1 LITVDNL
8 KKVLEELH
16 YVATKD
22 KNIYIKEYIDFNCVI
37 KVDFKNKTI
46 TYPKEQGM
54 IIHRETTC
62 NFSEPENFVVLE
74 CITSLL
80 DKKYKPEHIELE
92 KPMPG
97 GHDDTGGYCDIQ
109 VKDND
114 GRTFILIECKKADVF
129 ENFWKKTLHDGDQLF
144 RYFNS
149 YRQAQALCL
158 YTSDYSEEGKLKRTT
173 HIISMCDND
182 EYLKTDKT
190 LYSFK
195 QVQAE
200 NGGKEEY
207 FKVWKETYRQ
217 DYATQGIF
225 EEDIETYTVGKSK
238 YSVKD
243 LIEVDNDTIQKKYH
257 EFATILRQHN
267 VGSHENA
274 FDKLVN
280 IFLAKIVDEVINP
293 NELQFYWKGAAYDD
307 YFSLQDRLQKLYKEG
322 MEKYLGEE
330 VTYIDQKE
338 VSDAFHLFKS
348 DPDATKNKIMEYFR
362 KLKFYTNNDFAFL
375 DVHNEE
381 LFYQNANILKK
392 IVKMLEDIK
401 FKTEEQNQF
410 LGDLFEGFLDDGV
423 KQSEGQFFT
432 PLPIVKFLISSL
444 PLESIV
450 KNSSDIPKA
459 IDYACGAGHFLTE
472 YAACIKG
479 IVEKEG
485 KRNVAEYF
493 EKIYGVE
500 KEYRLSKV
508 AKVSAFMYGEPDIQ
522 IIYGD
527 ALELND
533 KVQDGQ
539 FSVLAA
545 NPPYSVKGFLETL
558 SNQSREMYTL
568 TQYVANPA
576 KNNSIEVFFVERAK
590 QLLAGGGVAAI
601 ILPISVLTNQNIYIT
616 CREIIL
622 KYFDIVAISE
632 FGKLTFGKTG
642 TNTIAMFLR
651 RKGQNPDI
659 SEHLT
664 NRVDAW
670 FKGDQT
676 KDVVFQDEEQI
687 GLYCDHCNI
696 NTGEYVGWLQGGNLP
711 SASIFAEYQEKA
723 KASARYNAIQ
733 KKKIMQN
740 YSVEDRNNE
749 LLNYVNLW
757 IKNLEKDKLF
767 YFMLAKQN
775 PCRVIVV
782 KCPTDGKDEK
792 ASKKEKAFLGYEWS
806 GAKGSEGIKYLNA
819 VAEEDDSINK
829 NKGIHSIKTPLFNPL
844 NYSDADKINTLIKKN
859 YNNETINIPDCL
871 SGFVRLNSL
880 VDMLDFSKTD
890 FDKAIKT
897 NSLTSEI
904 KKGKYIYPVNTLK
917 NMLVNVKGNKTKIS
931 AADIKEKGSVPVI
944 TQAGGE
950 LISGYCNSDAVIDEL
965 PLIVFGDHSCTFKY
979 IDFRFV
985 RGADGTQ
992 LIKTDENKCKAKY
1005 LYYYL
1010 SQQQVYNS
1018 DKYERHF
1025 KYLKE
1030 MQIPLPDTSI
1040 QDEIIS
1046 KCEEQ
1051 DKICADAEQS
1061 IKRLRAKENKELSSV
1076 SAETVQL
1083 GSVTLY
1089 VNEKAAYVDI
1099 RPESYITTDNM
1110 LQNCEGWIPYSST
1123 PNIDRV
1129 TAYQKGDILVSNIRP
1144 YLKKICYAQ
1153 TDGGCSPDVLVFRV
1167 LDPKIVFSEYLFF
1180 QMKKDEFFDNAMSDV
1195 KGMKMP
1201 RGKKDTIASFK
1212 FVLPSL
1218 KEQKKIVN
1226 KIRKIEREI
1235 KMEKQK
1241 ILSASEI
1248 KRKIMKD
1255 YLER

>member
-1 LITVDNL
+1 MITIDNL

-16 YVATKD
+16 YVAARD
-22 KNIYIKEYIDFNCVI
+22 KNIYIREFIEFNCVI
-37 KVDFKNKTI
+37 KVDFKNKKI
-46 TYPKEQGM
+46 TYPEEQGM

-129 ENFWKKTLHDGDQLF
+129 ENYWKKTLHDGDQLF

-158 YTSDYSEEGKLKRTT
+158 YTSDYTEEGKLKRTT
-173 HIISMCDND
+173 HIISMCDNE
-182 EYLKTDKT
+182 EYLKTDKS
-190 LYSFK
+190 LRSFR
-195 QVQAE
+195 QVQIE

-225 EEDIETYTVGKSK
+225 EEDIEPYSVGKTK
-238 YSVKD
+238 YSAKD
-243 LIEVDNDTIQKKYH
+243 LVEVDNDTIQKKYH

-322 MEKYLGEE
+322 MEKFLGEE

-338 VSDAFHLFKS
+338 ISDAFHLFKS

-401 FKTEEQNQF
+401 IKTEQQNQF

-472 YAACIKG
+472 YAACIKD
-479 IVEKEG
+479 IAEKEG
-485 KRNVAEYF
+485 KNNVNEYF
-493 EKIYGVE
+493 KEIYGVE

-527 ALELND
+527 ALEINN
-533 KVQDGQ
+533 KVQDGK

-558 SNQSREMYTL
+558 SDQSREKYSL
-568 TQYVANPA
+568 SQYVANPA
-576 KNNSIEVFFVERAK
+576 RNNSIEVFFVERAK
-590 QLLAGGGVAAI
+590 QLLTGGGVAAI
-601 ILPISVLTNQNIYIT
+601 ILPISVLSNQNIYVA
-616 CREIIL
+616 CREILL

-642 TNTIAMFLR
+642 TNTVAMFLR

-664 NRVDAW
+664 NRVNSW
-670 FKGDQT
+670 FNCDQT
-676 KDVVFQDEEQI
+676 KDIVFQDEEQI
-687 GLYCDHCNI
+687 DLYCEHCKI
-696 NTGEYVGWLQGGNLP
+696 DADEYISWLQGGAFP
-711 SASIFAEYQEKA
+711 TAGIFNDYRGKA
-723 KASARYNAIQ
+723 KTSMRYKTILS
-733 KKKIMQN
+733 KKITKK
-740 YSVEDRNNE
+740 YSVEDRDNE
-749 LLNYVNLW
+749 LKKYVNDW
-757 IKNLEKDKLF
+757 IKNLEKEKLF
-767 YFMLAKQN
+767 YFMLAMQN
-775 PCRVIVV
+775 PCQVV
-782 KCPTDGKDEK
+782 VVRCPADGKDEK
-792 ASKKEKAFLGYEWS
+792 ASKKEKEFLGYEWS
-806 GAKGSEGIKYLNA
+806 GAKGNEGIKYLNA
-819 VAEEDDSINK
+819 VAGEDGFINK

-844 NYSDADKINTLIKKN
+844 NYSDAEKINTLIKKN
-859 YNNETINIPDCL
+859 YGNEAINIPDCL
-871 SGFVRLNSL
+871 SGFVCLNSL
-880 VDMLDFSKTD
+880 VDMLDFSKTE
-890 FDKAIKT
+890 FDKAIKM
-897 NSLTSEI
+897 NVLTSVSE
-904 KKGKYIYPVNTLK
+904 KKKYIYPVNRLK
-917 NMLVNVKGNKTKIS
+917 NILVNVKGNKTKIN

-944 TQAGGE
+944 TQASGE
-950 LISGYCNSDAVIDEL
+950 MISGFCDSQAVIDDL
-965 PLIVFGDHSCTFKY
+965 PLIVFGDHSSTFKY
-979 IDFRFV
+979 IDFKFV

-992 LIKTDENKCKAKY
+992 LIKVDEDKCKAKY
-1005 LYYYL
+1005 LYYFL

-1018 DKYERHF
+1018 DKYERHY

-1030 MQIPLPDTSI
+1030 MQIPLPDILI
-1040 QDEIIS
+1040 QNEIIS

-1051 DKICADAEQS
+1051 DKIYADAEKR
-1061 IKRLRAKENKELSSV
+1061 IKKLSEKENKELSSI
-1076 SAETVQL
+1076 SAQTVQL
-1083 GSVTLY
+1083 GDIASY
-1089 VNEKAAYVDI
+1089 VNDKAAYADI
-1099 RPESYITTDNM
+1099 QPETYITTDNI
-1110 LQNCEGWIPYSST
+1110 LQNCEGWIPYSDA

-1129 TAYQKGDILVSNIRP
+1129 TVYQKGDILVSNIRP
-1144 YLKKICYAQ
+1144 YLKKYVMPKQ
-1153 TDGGCSPDVLVFRV
+1153 TADVRRM
-1167 LDPKIVFSEYLFF
+1167 YLCL
-1180 QMKKDEFFDNAMSDV
+1180 EAV
-1195 KGMKMP
+1195 
-1201 RGKKDTIASFK
+1201 
-1212 FVLPSL
+1212 
-1218 KEQKKIVN
+1218 
-1226 KIRKIEREI
+1226 IRKLSFLSICFI
-1235 KMEKQK
+1235 K
-1241 ILSASEI
+1241 
-1248 KRKIMKD
+1248 
-1255 YLER
+1255 

>member
-1 LITVDNL
+1 
-8 KKVLEELH
+8 
-16 YVATKD
+16 
-22 KNIYIKEYIDFNCVI
+22 
-37 KVDFKNKTI
+37 
-46 TYPKEQGM
+46 
-54 IIHRETTC
+54 
-62 NFSEPENFVVLE
+62 
-74 CITSLL
+74 
-80 DKKYKPEHIELE
+80 
-92 KPMPG
+92 
-97 GHDDTGGYCDIQ
+97 
-109 VKDND
+109 
-114 GRTFILIECKKADVF
+114 
-129 ENFWKKTLHDGDQLF
+129 
-144 RYFNS
+144 
-149 YRQAQALCL
+149 
-158 YTSDYSEEGKLKRTT
+158 
-173 HIISMCDND
+173 
-182 EYLKTDKT
+182 
-190 LYSFK
+190 
-195 QVQAE
+195 
-200 NGGKEEY
+200 
-207 FKVWKETYRQ
+207 
-217 DYATQGIF
+217 
-225 EEDIETYTVGKSK
+225 
-238 YSVKD
+238 
-243 LIEVDNDTIQKKYH
+243 
-257 EFATILRQHN
+257 
-267 VGSHENA
+267 
-274 FDKLVN
+274 
-280 IFLAKIVDEVINP
+280 
-293 NELQFYWKGAAYDD
+293 
-307 YFSLQDRLQKLYKEG
+307 
-322 MEKYLGEE
+322 
-330 VTYIDQKE
+330 
-338 VSDAFHLFKS
+338 
-348 DPDATKNKIMEYFR
+348 
-362 KLKFYTNNDFAFL
+362 
-375 DVHNEE
+375 
-381 LFYQNANILKK
+381 
-392 IVKMLEDIK
+392 
-401 FKTEEQNQF
+401 
-410 LGDLFEGFLDDGV
+410 
-423 KQSEGQFFT
+423 
-432 PLPIVKFLISSL
+432 
-444 PLESIV
+444 
-450 KNSSDIPKA
+450 
-459 IDYACGAGHFLTE
+459 
-472 YAACIKG
+472 
-479 IVEKEG
+479 
-485 KRNVAEYF
+485 
-493 EKIYGVE
+493 
-500 KEYRLSKV
+500 
-508 AKVSAFMYGEPDIQ
+508 MYGEPDIQ

-527 ALELND
+527 ALELSD

-558 SNQSREMYTL
+558 SDQSREKYTL

-616 CREIIL
+616 CREILL

-676 KDVVFQDEEQI
+676 KDVVFQDEKQI

-696 NTGEYVGWLQGGNLP
+696 NTGEYIAWLQGGNLP
-711 SASIFAEYQEKA
+711 SASIFAEYQERA
-723 KASARYNAIQ
+723 KASARYKAIQ

-749 LLNYVNLW
+749 LLNYVNIW

-775 PCRVIVV
+775 PCQVVVV

-819 VAEEDDSINK
+819 AAEEDDSINK

-897 NSLTSEI
+897 NNLTSEI
-904 KKGKYIYPVNTLK
+904 KKEKYIYPVNTLK
-917 NMLVNVKGNKTKIS
+917 NMLINVKGNKTKIS

-950 LISGYCNSDAVIDEL
+950 FISGYCNSDAVIDEL

-992 LIKTDENKCKAKY
+992 LIKTDENKCKVKY

-1051 DKICADAEQS
+1051 DKICVDAEQR

-1083 GSVTLY
+1083 GRVTLY
-1089 VNEKAAYVDI
+1089 VNEKAAYADI

-1110 LQNCEGWIPYSST
+1110 LQNCEGWIPYASA

-1153 TDGGCSPDVLVFRV
+1153 TDG
-1167 LDPKIVFSEYLFF
+1167 
-1180 QMKKDEFFDNAMSDV
+1180 
-1195 KGMKMP
+1195 
-1201 RGKKDTIASFK
+1201 
-1212 FVLPSL
+1212 
-1218 KEQKKIVN
+1218 
-1226 KIRKIEREI
+1226 
-1235 KMEKQK
+1235 
-1241 ILSASEI
+1241 
-1248 KRKIMKD
+1248 
-1255 YLER
+1255 